1 MSQINLKRVILGGLL
16 AGLLMNISEAALH
29 GGVLGQDG
37 VELFKSFGVPHS
49 PEAWQVI
56 SLVGMTFVL
65 GLASVWL
72 YAAIRPRYGPGP
84 KTAIRAGLAVWLL
97 AHLWSGVYI
106 GAGFT
111 GLIPA
116 KLAWLPVAW
125 GFVEAPVATLA
136 GAALYKENAVE

>member
-1 MSQINLKRVILGGLL
+1 MRQINWKRVLLGGLL
-16 AGLLMNISEAALH
+16 AGLVMNISEAALH
-29 GGVLGQDG
+29 GGMLGQDG
-37 VELFKSFGVPHS
+37 VELFKSYGVAATPQ
-49 PEAWQVI
+49 PWQLI
-56 SLVGMTFVL
+56 SLVSMTFML

-72 YAAIRPRYGPGP
+72 YAAIRPRYGAGP
-84 KTAIRAGLAVWLL
+84 KTAIQAGLAVWLL

-125 GFVEAPVATLA
+125 GIIEAPLSTFA
-136 GAALYKENAVE
+136 GAALYKEN